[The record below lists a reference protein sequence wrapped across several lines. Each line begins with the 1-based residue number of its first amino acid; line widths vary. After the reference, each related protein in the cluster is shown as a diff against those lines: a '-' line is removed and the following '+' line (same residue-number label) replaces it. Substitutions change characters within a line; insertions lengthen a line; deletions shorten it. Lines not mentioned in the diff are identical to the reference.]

1 MVKKV
6 TAMKARQSFGQV
18 LEEVYYKGDQFVI
31 ERAGRPMAAV
41 VPVWF
46 VNEYQESRK
55 RLFGTIDR
63 IQKRNK
69 GVRPETVERDAAE
82 AVRAVRGAARKTMR
96 LGNDRRQ

>member
-18 LEEVYYKGDQFVI
+18 LEEVYYKGDLFVI

-46 VNEYQESRK
+46 VQEYQESK
-55 RLFGTIDR
+55 RRVFETIDR

-69 GVRPETVERDAAE
+69 GVRPGAVERDVAE
-82 AVRAVRGAARKTMR
+82 AVRAKKSR
-96 LGNDRRQ
+96 